1 MNHVENRIHSFVLLN
16 KRKYIMSNSLIA
28 TLSALAALSML
39 AVGCTSETAE
49 GDRPEI
55 TVSEATVNPKA
66 GCNAGSVGTVSY
78 FGTCTSGS
86 GSCFGVKSNGTTCS
100 GADFSCTQSNT
111 APGGYRWVQSGPT
124 ISVFMPDN
132 SDQVC
137 VGD

>member
-1 MNHVENRIHSFVLLN
+1 
-16 KRKYIMSNSLIA
+16 MSKTILATLSTLA
-28 TLSALAALSML
+28 TLSALT
-39 AVGCTSETAE
+39 VGCAAETTE
-49 GDRPEI
+49 SDRPEI
-55 TVSEATVNPKA
+55 TLSQATVNPKA

-100 GADFSCTQSNT
+100 GADFSCTQSNN

-137 VGD
+137 VVD